1 MSAPRDEDP
10 FVRKLFGTDGMRGE
24 AGRPPLDPDTL
35 YRLGR
40 AVPRALEPEPR
51 VPHAPFRIA
60 IGMDPRES
68 SPWITAALARGI
80 RDAGGEPVGA
90 GVMPTPALALITR
103 EGGFRAGLMVS
114 ASHNPYTDNGVKVF
128 DATGS
133 KLPDEEEARL
143 ERLMD
148 EQPEP
153 EGCGDA
159 DGGMIDESVPLA
171 ERYLAFLDR
180 CLEGASFHGL
190 RVVLDTA
197 HGAAYRLAPEAFRRA
212 GAEEVIQIGGAPNGR
227 NINDEVGSLHPE
239 TLAAA
244 VHAHGAHIGFSFDG
258 DADRCIAVSPGGNVL
273 DGDFMLYYMGRVLHD
288 TRRLAYCT
296 VVATSMSNFGLE
308 KALRGEEIRLLRTD
322 VGDRY
327 VLRALREGGFVLGG
341 EQSGHVIL
349 MHYAPTGDGIL
360 TALTLTSMWRGGGGD
375 LDEALSRLPRYPQ
388 VIKNLRVREKPPIAA
403 STTLSAAVRA
413 AEEALAGDGRVVVR
427 YSGTEPLL
435 RVMVEGSDR
444 GRVERIA
451 DGVVEAF
458 RREIGAE
465 EKRA

>member
-1 MSAPRDEDP
+1 M
-10 FVRKLFGTDGMRGE
+10 RKLFGTDGMRGE

-40 AVPRALEPEPR
+40 AVALALEPEPR
-51 VPHAPFRIA
+51 TPHAPFRVVV
-60 IGMDPRES
+60 GMDPRES
-68 SPWITAALARGI
+68 SPWIAAALARGI

-90 GVMPTPALALITR
+90 GVLPTPALALVTR
-103 EGGFRAGLMVS
+103 QGGFRAGLMVS
-114 ASHNPYTDNGVKVF
+114 ASHNPYSDNGVKVF
-128 DATGS
+128 DGTGS

-143 ERLMD
+143 ERLI
-148 EQPEP
+148 EAQPEP
-153 EGCGDA
+153 EGCGDT
-159 DGGMIDESVPLA
+159 DSGMVDESATLS
-171 ERYLAFLDR
+171 ESYLAFLDR
-180 CLEGASFHGL
+180 CLEGSSFHGL

-197 HGAAYRLAPEAFRRA
+197 HGAAYRLAPAAFRRA
-212 GAEEVIQIGGAPNGR
+212 GAEEVIQIGGDPDGR
-227 NINDEVGSLHPE
+227 NINDGIGSLHPE
-239 TLAAA
+239 ALADA
-244 VHAHGAHIGFSFDG
+244 VRAHRAHIGFSFDG
-258 DADRCIAVSPGGNVL
+258 DADRCIGVSSAGTVL

-308 KALRGEEIRLLRTD
+308 KALRAEEIRLLRTD

-375 LDEALSRLPRYPQ
+375 LDEAHARLPRYPQ
-388 VIKNLRVREKPPIAA
+388 VIKNLRVREKPPI
-403 STTLSAAVRA
+403 SSNGTLAAAVQA

-444 GRVERIA
+444 GRVEQIA
-451 DGVVEAF
+451 DGVLEAF
-458 RREIGAE
+458 RREIGTE
-465 EKRA
+465 EKRR